1 MNLMKIIFGGTP
13 PFDPPAKPPKKKM
26 SVSGWI
32 TDKAVNV
39 ALNAL
44 EGKWNKD
51 LWNQD
56 K

>member
-1 MNLMKIIFGGTP
+1 MNLLKIIFGGTP
-13 PFDPPAKPPKKKM
+13 PFDKPAKPPKKKK
-26 SVSGWI
+26 SAGEWLI
-32 TDKAVNV
+32 DKAVNA

-51 LWNQD
+51 VWDPD

>member
-13 PFDPPAKPPKKKM
+13 PFDEPAQPPKEKK
-26 SVSGWI
+26 SVSGWVL
-32 TDKAVNV
+32 DKAVNV
-39 ALNAL
+39 VLNAL

-51 LWNQD
+51 LWNPD